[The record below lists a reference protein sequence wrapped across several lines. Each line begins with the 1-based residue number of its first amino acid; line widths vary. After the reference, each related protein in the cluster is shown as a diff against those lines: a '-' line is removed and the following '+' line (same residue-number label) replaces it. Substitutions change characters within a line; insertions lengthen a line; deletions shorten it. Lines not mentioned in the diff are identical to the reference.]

1 MPRPEN
7 SIASQASDELTR
19 LVKALRK
26 VRGDAGLNLTQLS
39 KRCHYSVAT
48 LSTAASG
55 KTVPR
60 WETVWA
66 FVTACDPNADE
77 TSWNGLWE
85 AAKQAGTKA
94 SHNQRPA
101 KGTDN
106 TAAVPSP
113 RSARP
118 QGSRKPAWRGGS
130 RGQADESTAAP
141 NQPPVMP
148 SESLL
153 ELLREAAETSE
164 RVSSGPRV
172 PADPLRTALGLCTTS
187 DDFVALL
194 KQVRLEADL
203 SIREISHRSESLS
216 VPISRTSVADVLA
229 GRRLPSTEQLH
240 AFLLACGMPPE
251 KTLIWHHTVTRL
263 KISQIR
269 HEDSSPLAVLRF
281 TPERHQIFTMVIGL
295 VLLVIQMVQ
304 VLGY

>member
-1 MPRPEN
+1 MSRPEN
-7 SIASQASDELTR
+7 NIAPGASEELTY

-26 VRGDAGLNLTQLS
+26 VRGEAGINLTELS

-60 WETVWA
+60 WETVWS
-66 FVTACDPNADE
+66 FVTACDPDADE
-77 TSWNGLWE
+77 TYWTELWK
-85 AAKQAGTKA
+85 AAKQAGPKA
-94 SHNQRPA
+94 RPTTRPA
-101 KGTDN
+101 QDADS
-106 TAAVPSP
+106 AAVPSP

-118 QGSRKPAWRGGS
+118 PGSRKPVWR
-130 RGQADESTAAP
+130 STRNQSTDTTTAP
-141 NQPPVMP
+141 SPTSATPT
-148 SESLL
+148 ESLL

-164 RVSSGPRV
+164 RVSHAPRV
-172 PADPLRTALGLCTTS
+172 PADPLRTALGLCTTP

-194 KQVRLEADL
+194 KQVREDANL
-203 SIREISHRSESLS
+203 SIREISHRSETLS
-216 VPISRTSVADVLA
+216 VPISRTSLADVLA

-269 HEDSSPLAVLRF
+269 HEDPSPSQLAVLRF
-281 TPERHQIFTMVIGL
+281 TPERHQILTMIIGVI
-295 VLLVIQMVQ
+295 LLVIQMVQ
-304 VLGY
+304 VLGH